1 MARVIAVASAK
12 GGVGKTTTAAGLAAA
27 LAATDARVVAVD
39 ADLGMP
45 NLAAAFGVDVDG
57 GDASDGEAGASVDP
71 APTSVHDVLAGR
83 GPASAAVTSGTAGV
97 DVLGGATALSAYREA
112 DPAGLDDAIA
122 DLSDAYDYVI
132 LDTGAGLSHD
142 TLVPLG
148 SADEVVLVTTPE
160 RDAVGDAA
168 RTREVADRI
177 GAAVSGVVLT
187 RVREG
192 DPGTDAVAE
201 RLSLPV
207 LGSVPEDDA
216 VRTAAEA
223 GVPVVAHAPH
233 SPVAAAYRRLA
244 ASIADVDVPDP
255 DPEPEPEPEQE
266 TEQEPESSSTTES
279 EPPAGADAAAV
290 SGSDASAGGSGA
302 DAATGPADGTEAATA
317 GGDPVGTAAEADPDF
332 AAGEPTDATAPAS
345 TDAAS
350 ESSAD
355 AASDGPFDD
364 GDAPDDVLGEDA
376 PDDLLGGDVPGEG
389 GGRSDLAG
397 GEGQSAGE
405 SGPSLG
411 GADAGD
417 DHGPGDDAGGLLD
430 VESDDGSGVASGRG
444 APATTGGT
452 GTDFDDLGRVGEAP
466 AETEPQDEDDGGTA
480 TSGGDHD
487 APAADEGDG
496 TGPDATADPDGTDSD
511 PDPDP
516 DPDDGDGD
524 GDDDEEDSRGGFLSR
539 LFG

>member
-27 LAATDARVVAVD
+27 LATTDARVVAVD

-57 GDASDGEAGASVDP
+57 DADGTASDGEGGGDGEGAP
-71 APTSVHDVLAGR
+71 ADPTSVHDVLAGR
-83 GPASAAVTSGTAGV
+83 GPASAAVASGAAGV

-122 DLSDAYDYVI
+122 DLAEAYDYVI

-187 RVREG
+187 RVREA
-192 DPGTDAVAE
+192 DHPTDGITD

-207 LGSVPEDDA
+207 LGTVPEDDA
-216 VRTAAEA
+216 VRSAAEA

-244 ASIADVDVPDP
+244 ASIVDVDVPDP
-255 DPEPEPEPEQE
+255 DA
-266 TEQEPESSSTTES
+266 ESGAESTPDS
-279 EPPAGADAAAV
+279 EPPAGADATVV
-290 SGSDASAGGSGA
+290 SRSDASAGGSEA
-302 DAATGPADGTEAATA
+302 SAATGPGPAPETEAATS
-317 GGDPVGTAAEADPDF
+317 GGETVGTAAETDSDPV
-332 AAGEPTDATAPAS
+332 AGAS
-345 TDAAS
+345 TDAA
-350 ESSAD
+350 D
-355 AASDGPFDD
+355 AASTDAAGRSAADATAEDPFDD
-364 GDAPDDVLGEDA
+364 GAAPDDVLGEDA
-376 PDDLLGGDVPGEG
+376 PGDLLGGDGPGEG
-389 GGRSDLAG
+389 DDGTDLAG
-397 GEGQSAGE
+397 GAGQSTGE
-405 SGPSLG
+405 PGPSLG
-411 GADAGD
+411 GTDASD
-417 DHGPGDDAGGLLD
+417 DHGPDDGDDGGRLD
-430 VESDDGSGVASGRG
+430 VESDDGPGVTPDAGAS
-444 APATTGGT
+444 AATGEA
-452 GTDFDDLGRVGEAP
+452 GTDFDDLGRVGEDP
-466 AETEPQDEDDGGTA
+466 AETEPEEDGAA
-480 TSGGDHD
+480 TPTSAGDRD
-487 APAADEGDG
+487 ARGDDQ
-496 TGPDATADPDGTDSD
+496 TGPDGTVERADDADGSDTDVD
-511 PDPDP
+511 
-516 DPDDGDGD
+516 DDGDGD
-524 GDDDEEDSRGGFLSR
+524 GDEDSRGGFLSR